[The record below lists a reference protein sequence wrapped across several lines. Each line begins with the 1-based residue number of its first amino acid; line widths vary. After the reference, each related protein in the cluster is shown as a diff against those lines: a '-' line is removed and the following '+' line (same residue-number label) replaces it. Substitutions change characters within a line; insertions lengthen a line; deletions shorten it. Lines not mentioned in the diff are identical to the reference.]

1 MFLRAISRSHNSQ
14 FSVAL
19 PTLRT
24 GSECSIKSAVNISKV
39 SINQVSQDL
48 LGRTWANHGQF
59 WTTNKQNE
67 KCATPMGHL
76 IVGKQNECIISF
88 VKADPED
95 LNLLP
100 KTSDYLCAVSLSMH
114 IMLLLLPPSL
124 LGLSCFF
131 FW

>member
-1 MFLRAISRSHNSQ
+1 
-14 FSVAL
+14 
-19 PTLRT
+19 
-24 GSECSIKSAVNISKV
+24 
-39 SINQVSQDL
+39 
-48 LGRTWANHGQF
+48 
-59 WTTNKQNE
+59 
-67 KCATPMGHL
+67 MGHL